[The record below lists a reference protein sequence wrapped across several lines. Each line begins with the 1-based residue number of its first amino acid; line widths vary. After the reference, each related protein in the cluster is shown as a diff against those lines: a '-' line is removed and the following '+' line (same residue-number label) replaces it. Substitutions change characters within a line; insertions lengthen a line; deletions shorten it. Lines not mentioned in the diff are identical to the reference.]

1 MGKMKFIDRMFPVK
15 YDFYKMLDE
24 QTKLNAAGV
33 KSLLMWMN
41 SGAESD
47 SKALIELAKQAD
59 EVRMDMEKK
68 LVEAFTTPFDRQD
81 IYSISVEMDRI
92 MEYAKSTLISMQAF
106 EVEPNDTILRMGEK
120 LKEGTDIL
128 SESVS
133 ILPEDLR
140 KVEQNIVKMRGI
152 YLAIEKLYRDGMAVV
167 FKSSDPID
175 ALRKREIY
183 HHIKDASSNL
193 DHAVDVLHRIV
204 VRLT

>member
-1 MGKMKFIDRMFPVK
+1 
-15 YDFYKMLDE
+15 
-24 QTKLNAAGV
+24 
-33 KSLLMWMN
+33 
-41 SGAESD
+41 
-47 SKALIELAKQAD
+47 
-59 EVRMDMEKK
+59 MEKK

-92 MEYAKSTLISMQAF
+92 LEYAKSTLISMQAF
-106 EVEPNDTILRMGEK
+106 EVEPNDIILKMSEK

-128 SESVS
+128 SESVT
-133 ILPEDLR
+133 ILADGRR
-140 KVEQNIVKMRGI
+140 KVEQNILKMRNI

-204 VRLT
+204 VRLS

>member
-1 MGKMKFIDRMFPVK
+1 MGRIKFIDRMFPVK

-24 QTKLNAAGV
+24 QTKLNGAGV

-41 SGAESD
+41 SGSESD
-47 SKALIELAKQAD
+47 SKALMELAKHAD
-59 EVRMDMEKK
+59 EVRLDMEQK
-68 LVEAFTTPFDRQD
+68 LVEAFSTPFDRQD
-81 IYSISVEMDRI
+81 IYSISVEMDRV

-106 EVEPNDTILRMGEK
+106 EVEPNDTVLKMTEK
-120 LKEGTDIL
+120 LKEGTDTL
-128 SESVS
+128 SESVT
-133 ILPEDLR
+133 ILSDNLR
-140 KVEQNIVKMRGI
+140 QVEQNILRMRNI
-152 YLAIEKLYRDGMAVV
+152 HLAIEKLYRDGMAVV